1 MGKEKTAKNIFVVLL
16 LTALLGLLGYLGAS
30 WFGPDSF
37 VYRNEILEGQQIIAK
52 IDHFRRQHKQ
62 LPTEQ
67 RAISIINEVSP
78 NRGKDSCPCY
88 RRANNKKSYIIWFQ
102 GMREG
107 ESFLYDSATKKWRR
121 EGYKKLN
128 W

>member
-1 MGKEKTAKNIFVVLL
+1 MGEKKTAKNIFVVLL
-16 LTALLGLLGYLGAS
+16 LTALLGVLGYLGAS

-37 VYRNEILEGQQIIAK
+37 VFRDEILAGQQIITRVES
-52 IDHFRRQHKQ
+52 FRRKHKQ

-67 RAISIINEVSP
+67 EATSIIDKVSP
-78 NRGKDSCPCY
+78 SRGKDSCPCY
-88 RRANNKKSYIIWFQ
+88 RRSNKKSYVIWFQ

>member
-1 MGKEKTAKNIFVVLL
+1 MGEKKIAKNISVVLL
-16 LTALLGLLGYLGAS
+16 LTALLGMLGYLGAS

-37 VYRNEILEGQQIIAK
+37 VFRDEILKGQQIIARVES
-52 IDHFRRQHKQ
+52 FRRKHKQ

-67 RAISIINEVSP
+67 EGISIIDKVSP
-78 NRGKDSCPCY
+78 GRGKDSCPCY
-88 RRANNKKSYIIWFQ
+88 RQSNKKSYVIWFQ

-121 EGYKKLN
+121 EGYKKLS